1 MMFDWFDKL
10 FRRREY
16 PEYPTWKDVPP
27 WNKVE
32 DDMKTVGNDM
42 NKVIQFPELK
52 AVPAPE
58 PEPEK
63 PGRVFYRLGLT
74 DNNRVAISMYYG
86 ELTMNGAGV
95 QRLIDQLE
103 FYKSQLDEETEE

>member
-1 MMFDWFDKL
+1 MKKMFDWFGKA
-10 FRRREY
+10 FGRREY
-16 PEYPTWKDVPP
+16 STGDKES
-27 WNKVE
+27 
-32 DDMKTVGNDM
+32 DMEKIGNDM
-42 NKVIQFPELK
+42 SKVIPFPELK

-103 FYKSQLDEETEE
+103 FYKGQLTETDDQE

>member
-1 MMFDWFDKL
+1 MFDWFGRKYG
-10 FRRREY
+10 RRFS
-16 PEYPTWKDVPP
+16 TG
-27 WNKVE
+27 
-32 DDMKTVGNDM
+32 DMTSDMEKVGNDM
-42 NKVIQFPELK
+42 SKVIQFPELK

-86 ELTMNGAGV
+86 ELTMNGPGV

-103 FYKSQLDEETEE
+103 FYKSQLTEDDDE